1 MKSKKIAMTSEDAK
15 YQAKWDLDTLR
26 QAEEIRKNSSR
37 MKAAESFAKEQ
48 IKMLGGI
55 VSKPTTSRS
64 SSSKKK

>member
-1 MKSKKIAMTSEDAK
+1 MAKKTVSMSSVDAK
-15 YQAKWDLDTLR
+15 YQAKRDLDTLR

-64 SSSKKK
+64 SSKKK

>member
-1 MKSKKIAMTSEDAK
+1 MAKKTVSMSSVDAK

-64 SSSKKK
+64 SSKKK

>member
-1 MKSKKIAMTSEDAK
+1 MARSKKVSMTSLDAK

-55 VSKPTTSRS
+55 VSKPVSKI
-64 SSSKKK
+64 SSKKK

>member
-1 MKSKKIAMTSEDAK
+1 MKSKKVSMTSDDAK

-55 VSKPTTSRS
+55 VTKPTSSRS
-64 SSSKKK
+64 VSSKKK

>member
-1 MKSKKIAMTSEDAK
+1 MAKKTVSIPSVDAK

-55 VSKPTTSRS
+55 VSKPMTSRS
-64 SSSKKK
+64 SSKKK